1 MLQAAE
7 LKIFPVLER
16 REVRNAFIHVSLHK
30 GQVLKGHWHHHLEH
44 LLMWEIRNFD
54 FLSWA
59 APNQIVPFLKR
70 FHGPKENIKKSFES
84 YTQSRCSIFR
94 TSLST
99 R

>member
-16 REVRNAFIHVSLHK
+16 CEVRNAFIHVSLHK

-44 LLMWEIRNFD
+44 LLMWEIRHFD

-59 APNQIVPFLKR
+59 AP
-70 FHGPKENIKKSFES
+70 KKL
-84 YTQSRCSIFR
+84 FR
-94 TSLST
+94 S
-99 R
+99 